1 MTLDKLRQEVD
12 RIKTEIILENRSKEK
27 LFLELK
33 KHGLDSVE
41 KADQYI
47 DDLLEDIENLQIK
60 ESEALNAAN
69 RLMDEISNGE
79 D

>member
-1 MTLDKLRQEVD
+1 MNLDKLRQEVD
-12 RIKTEIILENRSKEK
+12 RVKTEIILENRSKEK

-47 DDLLEDIENLQIK
+47 DDLLEDIENLSIK
-60 ESEALNAAN
+60 EAEALNAAN

>member
-60 ESEALNAAN
+60 EAEALNAAN

>member
-60 ESEALNAAN
+60 ESEVLNAAN

>member
-33 KHGLDSVE
+33 NYGLDSVE

-60 ESEALNAAN
+60 EAEALNAAN

>member
-47 DDLLEDIENLQIK
+47 DDLLEDIENLSIK

>member
-12 RIKTEIILENRSKEK
+12 RIKTEIILENRSREK

-47 DDLLEDIENLQIK
+47 DDLLEDIENLSIK

>member
-33 KHGLDSVE
+33 NYGLDSIE

-47 DDLLEDIENLQIK
+47 DDLLEDIENLSIK

>member
-47 DDLLEDIENLQIK
+47 DDLLEDIENLSIK
-60 ESEALNAAN
+60 EAEALNAAN

>member
-33 KHGLDSVE
+33 NHGLDSVE

-47 DDLLEDIENLQIK
+47 DDLLEDIENLSIK
-60 ESEALNAAN
+60 EAEALNAAN

-79 D
+79 G